1 MAVLDTRPVATEAL
15 PFPGDVAP
23 PGFRPPTRSR
33 LRRAAAHAGLLI
45 RRHPWLLTLAVSLLT
60 VAFRLRGTDMPAA
73 EYRALLFRSHGL
85 VLWDDQ
91 WYGGHHLLGYSLLFP
106 PTAGVFGV
114 SAVGIASCV
123 LSTWAVTRIVRLR
136 YGDGSRSGGQDFA
149 LLWFAVAVVGDLAI
163 GRLPFALGAA
173 FAALAVLCVL
183 KRRPGLATL
192 AAAAASLAS
201 PLAGLFLLIGA
212 AAWLGTRRAREV
224 APLLAATS
232 GLACSLIF
240 PEGGVFPFP
249 FMTLVPLLIVAAIGL
264 YATPHSAVLV
274 RRALYIYTG
283 LALLLFFIPTPVG
296 GNLARPAP
304 LLAGPAAAIVLRH
317 RAKLVALLVLPLL
330 LWQAEPVA
338 SAFTNAGDPSSH
350 WSYYS
355 AMVQY
360 VDDHDAP
367 LGRVEIPF
375 TRNHWEAR
383 FVAPHIPLARGWER
397 QLDTTVNAALYAHD
411 LTALEYKTWLLSR
424 GVRFVALP
432 DVPLDPSAKRE
443 AAILLRSQPFLK
455 PVWSDAH
462 WTVWQVVPTPD
473 LALGPATVT
482 KLGVDGFTVHF
493 TSPGTAEVLVNYSS
507 YWRAWTPS
515 TPGDAPDPDQPST
528 SCVARSPGGWTLV
541 HSDVVGDVQVAA
553 QWSVGRM
560 LRSGSNCSDAIAQV
574 LRPH

>member
-1 MAVLDTRPVATEAL
+1 M
-15 PFPGDVAP
+15 
-23 PGFRPPTRSR
+23 
-33 LRRAAAHAGLLI
+33 
-45 RRHPWLLTLAVSLLT
+45 SLLT

-73 EYRALLFRSHGL
+73 EYRALLFRRHGL

-114 SAVGIASCV
+114 SAVGIVSCV
-123 LSTWAVTRIVRLR
+123 LSTWAVTRIVRQR
-136 YGDGSRSGGQDFA
+136 YGDGSISGGHDFA

-163 GRLPFALGAA
+163 GRVPFALGAA
-173 FAALAVLCVL
+173 FAALAALCVL
-183 KRRPGLATL
+183 QRRPLLATL

-212 AAWLGTRRAREV
+212 AAWLGTRRAREI

-249 FMTLVPLLIVAAIGL
+249 FLTLIPLLIVAAIGL
-264 YATPHSAVLV
+264 WATPRSAVLV
-274 RRALYIYTG
+274 RRGLYIYTG
-283 LALLLFFIPTPVG
+283 LAVLLFFIPTPVG

-317 RAKLVALLVLPLL
+317 RVKLVAALVAPLL

-350 WSYYS
+350 WSYYAS
-355 AMVQY
+355 MVRY
-360 VDDHDAP
+360 VDSHDQP

-397 QLDTTVNAALYAHD
+397 QLDKTVNAALYAHD
-411 LTALEYKTWLLSR
+411 LGPLEYKTWLLSR

-432 DVPLDPSAKRE
+432 DVPLDSSAKRE
-443 AAILLRSQPFLK
+443 AAILLKPQPFLK
-455 PVWSDAH
+455 PVWSDTH
-462 WTVWQVVPTPD
+462 WTVWQVVPSPD
-473 LALGPATVT
+473 LALGPARVV

-493 TSPGTAEVLVNYSS
+493 NRPGTAEVLVNYSS
-507 YWRAWTPS
+507 YWRTS
-515 TPGDAPDPDQPST
+515 TPAAPGGTPDDPAQPST